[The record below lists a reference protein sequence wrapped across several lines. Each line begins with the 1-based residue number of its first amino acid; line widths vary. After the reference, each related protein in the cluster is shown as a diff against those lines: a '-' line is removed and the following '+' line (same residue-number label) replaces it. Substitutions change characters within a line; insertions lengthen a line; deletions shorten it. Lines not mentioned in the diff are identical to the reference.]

1 MSLRF
6 KLMLVALSTLA
17 LPWAGWQFVRQ
28 AEALLRQGQEQA
40 LLASA
45 GMLAKALDARPVAWP
60 AAGPVLYVHRL
71 AEPVAVD
78 GYADDWSAL
87 RPFAQA
93 LGPAQDAQKLRV
105 LLAQD
110 RQGLYLLAEVRDA
123 TRTRVDPADPRAATS
138 DHVTL
143 VLERGG
149 ESRRYRLSGAAPGPF
164 LAAAVADGTAAATSL
179 PAQVAGA
186 LQEDGSGYRIE
197 LRLPHAP
204 PIERIGVGVYD
215 AAQPGAD
222 RPEPRRLLAYDG
234 AIAEALAPLVPD
246 HARARLVTAEG
257 WRIAGAGRL
266 DADPG
271 SAARTGWLADLVY
284 RVAIAPGFTG
294 SAALAG
300 DPPRIDA
307 PEVWQALS
315 GIPAT
320 SWRSGE
326 QDGVVVLTAAVP
338 LQHAGDVRGALVL
351 EQASRA
357 LPLLANRALVGL
369 AVATLAALA
378 IAGAVLLV
386 FGASLSFR
394 IRRLRNAAERAV
406 RTSGRLDGPLPLAD
420 APDELGDLARS
431 FGKLIDEVAAY
442 TDYLRTLA
450 SKLSHELNTPLAIVK
465 SSLDNLDHHALEP
478 AARPYLARARD
489 GAERIGAIVRAMSEA
504 SRIERAIASAD
515 AEDFDLRALIA
526 GCAESYRALAGTR
539 ALQVEL
545 PPAAVP
551 LHGAPELIA
560 QALDKLFDNA
570 CSFTPADGWIALSLG
585 RRADGLAEVR
595 VANAGPLLPAA
606 MHERLFDSL
615 VSLRERGARSGEA
628 PHLGLGLYVVRLV
641 AELHGG
647 AASAQNLPDG
657 SGVAFTITL
666 AGTPRRRLAEGERA

>member
-45 GMLAKALDARPVAWP
+45 GMLAKALDARPLAWP
-60 AAGPVLYVHRL
+60 APGPVLYVNP
-71 AEPVAVD
+71 APEPIAVD
-78 GYADDWSAL
+78 GYADDWSQL

-110 RQGLYLLAEVRDA
+110 RQGLYLLADVRDA
-123 TRTRVDPADPRAATS
+123 TRTRVDPGDPRAANS

-149 ESRRYRLSGAAPGPF
+149 ESRRYLLSGAAPGPF
-164 LAAAVADGTAAATSL
+164 VAAAVDANAGSGAL
-179 PAQVAGA
+179 PPQVAGA

-197 LRLPHAP
+197 LRLPRTPA
-204 PIERIGVGVYD
+204 IERIGLGVYD

-222 RPEPRRLLAYDG
+222 QPELRRLLAYEDS
-234 AIAEALAPLVPD
+234 AAAALAPLVPD
-246 HARARLVTAEG
+246 HARARLATADG
-257 WRIAGAGRL
+257 WRIAAAGRL
-266 DADPG
+266 VADAG
-271 SAARTGWLADLVY
+271 SALETGWLADLVY

-315 GIPAT
+315 GIAAT

-338 LQHAGDVRGALVL
+338 LQHDSEVRGVLIL

-378 IAGAVLLV
+378 IAGIVLLV

-431 FGKLIDEVAAY
+431 FGKLVDEVAAY

-515 AEDFDLRALIA
+515 VEDFDLRALIA
-526 GCAESYRALAGTR
+526 GCAESYRALVGTR
-539 ALQVEL
+539 ELKVEL
-545 PPAAVP
+545 PAAPVP
-551 LHGAPELIA
+551 FHGAPELIA

-570 CSFTPADGWIALSLG
+570 CSFAPADGWIALSLSRRDG
-585 RRADGLAEVR
+585 RAEVR

-606 MHERLFDSL
+606 MQDRLFDSL

-641 AELHGG
+641 AELHSGV
-647 AASAQNLPDG
+647 AAAQNLADG
-657 SGVAFTITL
+657 SGVAFTITM
-666 AGTPRRRLAEGERA
+666 AGTARRRLTDGERA